1 MTDDPV
7 YVAERPMQGETVA
20 DELTSLL
27 DGVRVSTTLFG
38 IANLTRDWGVEF
50 PPSRGGAY
58 FHVVHGGDGWIH
70 IDGTP
75 PQRVASDDLVL
86 LARGTA
92 HKITATS
99 EGLERVRFDPVR
111 WIPNVLNGGRD
122 SSPTDMTLICATVE
136 SAGRT
141 RPRLLDLMPTLLL
154 VPADDG
160 NAATVGLTLTTLRHE
175 AAGGDAG
182 RAAVLARLGDAL
194 LVQLVR
200 WWLQEHGADRTWLG
214 AFSDP
219 QIGPVL
225 RAIHASPERR
235 WTIAAMAAQASLSRS
250 RFIER
255 FRDLV
260 GVAPGR
266 YVADLRLATARD
278 LLQQG
283 RSISGVSRATG
294 YSSEQ
299 AFSRAFARHH
309 GVPPSRVA
317 DL

>member
-1 MTDDPV
+1 MTDDPLH
-7 YVAERPMQGETVA
+7 VAERPMQGETVA

-27 DGVRVSTTLFG
+27 NGVRVSTTLFG
-38 IANLTRDWGVEF
+38 MADLTCDWGVEF

-58 FHVVHGGDGWIH
+58 FHVVHGGEGWLH
-70 IDGTP
+70 IDGTLP
-75 PQRVASDDLVL
+75 KRVASDDVVL
-86 LARGTA
+86 LAHGTA

-99 EGLERVRFDPVR
+99 EGLARVRFDPVR
-111 WIPNVLNGGRD
+111 WIPNVINGRRD

-136 SAGRT
+136 STGRT
-141 RPRLLDLMPTLLL
+141 RPALLDLMPTLLL

-160 NAATVGLTLTTLRHE
+160 KAATVGLTLTTLRHE
-175 AAGGDAG
+175 AAGRDAG

-200 WWLQEHGADRTWLG
+200 WWLQERGGDRTWVD
-214 AFSDP
+214 AFADP
-219 QIGPVL
+219 QVGPVL
-225 RAIHASPERR
+225 RAIHNDLARP

-283 RSISGVSRATG
+283 RSIRGVSRATG

-309 GVPPSRVA
+309 GVPPSRIA